1 MKKNLLLLIVL
12 VFGFSALL
20 KAQTV
25 ADWKEKN
32 DFHKIM
38 AQTFHPAEE
47 GNFQPIRDRIDEM
60 VAKAEAWQNSPIPA
74 DIKDVKGMKKN
85 LGKLVKLTKKLQKNI
100 KAGVPDQAVLKQIT
114 ALHDVFH
121 NIVGI
126 CHPEEEHGH

>member
-1 MKKNLLLLIVL
+1 MKKQLLTTLVLI
-12 VFGFSALL
+12 FAFSAII
-20 KAQTV
+20 KAQSV

-60 VAKAEAWQNSPIPA
+60 VTKAEAWKNSPIPA
-74 DIKDVKGMKKN
+74 EIQDTKGMKKN
-85 LGKLVKLTKKLQKNI
+85 LGKLVKMTKKLQKNI
-100 KAGVPDQAVLKQIT
+100 KAGVPDQVVLKQIT
-114 ALHDVFH
+114 ALHDIFH

-126 CHPEEEHGH
+126 CHPETE

>member
-1 MKKNLLLLIVL
+1 MKKQLLFTLVL
-12 VFGFSALL
+12 VLAFSAII
-20 KAQTV
+20 KAQNV

-60 VAKAEAWQNSPIPA
+60 VTKAKAWQNSPVPVEIR
-74 DIKDVKGMKKN
+74 DVKKMKKN
-85 LGKLVKLTKKLQKNI
+85 LGKLVKLTKKLQSNI
-100 KAGVPDQAVLKQIT
+100 KAGAPDQAVLKQLT

-121 NIVGI
+121 TIVGI
-126 CHPEEEHGH
+126 CQPENE